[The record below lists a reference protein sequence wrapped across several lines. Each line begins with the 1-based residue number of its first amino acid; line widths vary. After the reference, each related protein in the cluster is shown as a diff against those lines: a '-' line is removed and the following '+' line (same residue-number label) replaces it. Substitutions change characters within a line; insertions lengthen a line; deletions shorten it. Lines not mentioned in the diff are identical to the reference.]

1 MIKKRITAEEK
12 KQIEEC
18 KRRENEVKALFD
30 EHDEVYGKKRYMA
43 KVPELL
49 RFLKY
54 KKNAKTFWENPH
66 IKMIYNISDHNNFLL
81 SIYTEETDNRKYK
94 EWLVEN
100 FSNPIFGRRYFNFD
114 MILNY
119 YDLYDIDKE
128 RLFHFFPNLIN
139 ILNQCSKDEI
149 LEEDMMSDYEDIVSK
164 MNFVKF
170 VPINK
175 LLNRDY
181 YRDVPQIHP
190 NLPRP
195 IRNAK
200 IRLNSANAY
209 LEKLRAKLSEK
220 ELDIQIIT
228 EFRNLAN
235 TSLGQALQSLYDSF
249 SSYEKADSLNADLS
263 DEYNSYFWDFSKYG
277 MYYELLE
284 EHLTILSNVYDS
296 LINEYDLIVKQLPD
310 YKDFVLLVHP
320 LIVME
325 NNFLRI
331 DAYSVWKNVLKKQW
345 TGVINNNPEMF
356 EILDAL
362 VKSRGYY
369 LDEINQD
376 KENVG
381 CQE

>member
-1 MIKKRITAEEK
+1 MVKKRLTAEEK

-54 KKNAKTFWENPH
+54 KKNAKAFWENPH
-66 IKMIYNISDHNNFLL
+66 IKMIYNVSDHLNFLL
-81 SIYTEETDNRKYK
+81 SIYTQETDNRKYE

-128 RLFHFFPNLIN
+128 RLFHFYPNLIN
-139 ILNQCSKDEI
+139 ILNQCSKDES

-181 YRDVPQIHP
+181 YRGVPQIHP
-190 NLPRP
+190 NLPRS

-200 IRLNSANAY
+200 TRLNSANAH
-209 LEKLRAKLSEK
+209 LEKFRARLSEK
-220 ELDIQIIT
+220 NIDIRTIVDLK
-228 EFRNLAN
+228 NMAN
-235 TSLGQALQSLYDSF
+235 SSLREALKCLYDSF
-249 SSYEKADSLNADLS
+249 VSYEKAHSLYMDLD

-345 TGVINNNPEMF
+345 ADVINNNPEMF